1 MSRGRVVLYTA
12 SVLSRK
18 SAAGSLPDRSRRVLA
33 ALIQEYINH
42 GSPVSSRRLAE
53 HGGFG
58 LSSATVRNILAS
70 LEESGYVNQ
79 PHTSAGRVPTDLG
92 YRCYVDLLL
101 EHRHATRSTS
111 EVEARL
117 RQAGS
122 VSGVLSNVSH
132 ELSRVS
138 HHLGFAL
145 APTNEMAGFEHI
157 EFVPLEGTRIL
168 VLVTAQG
175 QQVRHKVVDIGEP
188 IGRRELEQGANYLN
202 RKFRGRTLGDVHAEV
217 IERLRQEQV
226 LYDELLSRSLRLAS
240 STLEDMV
247 PRDNVFIEGVTFLF
261 DEVSIDDGS
270 AQVAT
275 MRTLVS
281 MMQEKHR
288 LVRLLG
294 EYLGTD
300 GLTVVIG
307 TEHSSADL
315 QPFSLIASTYFD
327 GRQTGT
333 VGVIGPRRM
342 RYSRA
347 IAAVDSVSQAV
358 SRVLV
363 GHSTPSADDAR
374 RAPSE
379 TD

>member
-1 MSRGRVVLYTA
+1 MRQP
-12 SVLSRK
+12 
-18 SAAGSLPDRSRRVLA
+18 AAAPLPERTRRVLA
-33 ALIQEYINH
+33 ALIQAYIDR
-42 GSPVSSRRLAE
+42 GSPVSSRWLAE

-58 LSSATVRNILAS
+58 LSSATVRNILAK
-70 LEESGYVNQ
+70 LEDLGYVNQ
-79 PHTSAGRVPTDLG
+79 PHTSAGRIPTDLG

-101 EHRHATRSTS
+101 EHRRGARSTLA
-111 EVEARL
+111 VEARI

-122 VSGVLSNVSH
+122 VNGVLSNVSH

-168 VLVTAQG
+168 VVVTARG
-175 QQVRHKVVDIGEP
+175 EQVVHKVVDIGE
-188 IGRRELEQGANYLN
+188 RVERAELEKSANYLN
-202 RKFRGRTLGDVHAEV
+202 REFRGLPLGDVRAGV
-217 IERLRQEQV
+217 IERLRHEQV
-226 LYDELLSRSLRLAS
+226 LYDELLSRSLRLAN

-247 PRDNVFIEGVTFLF
+247 PHESVFIEGVTALF
-261 DEVSIDDGS
+261 DEVSDNDGP
-270 AQVAT
+270 VTLAT
-275 MRTLVS
+275 MRALLS
-281 MMQEKHR
+281 MMHEKYR

-307 TEHSSADL
+307 TEHSAADL

-333 VGVIGPRRM
+333 IGVIGPRRM
-342 RYSRA
+342 RYSQA
-347 IAAVDSVSQAV
+347 ITAVDSVSQAV
-358 SRVLV
+358 SRVLERQ
-363 GHSTPSADDAR
+363 SPSPADDAR
-374 RAPSE
+374 RTQR

>member
-1 MSRGRVVLYTA
+1 MSRQPVPPGHSGA
-12 SVLSRK
+12 D
-18 SAAGSLPDRSRRVLA
+18 LPERTRRLLA
-33 ALIQEYINH
+33 ALIQEYIDC
-42 GSPVSSRRLAE
+42 GAPVPSRWLAE

-58 LSSATVRNILAS
+58 LSSATVRQILAR
-70 LEESGYVNQ
+70 LEEAGFVKQ
-79 PHTSAGRVPTDLG
+79 PHKSAGRVPTDLG

-101 EHRHATRSTS
+101 EHRHAARSTS
-111 EVEARL
+111 AVEARL

-122 VSGVLSNVSH
+122 INGVLSNVSH

-138 HHLGFAL
+138 HHLGFVL
-145 APTNEMAGFEHI
+145 APTNEVAGFEHI
-157 EFVPLEGTRIL
+157 EFVPLEGNRIL

-175 QQVRHKVVDIGEP
+175 QQVCHKVIDIGERV
-188 IGRRELEQGANYLN
+188 GRSELEQGANYLN
-202 RKFRGRTLGDVHAEV
+202 REFRGLTLGEVRASV

-247 PRDNVFIEGVTFLF
+247 PHESVFIDGATFLF
-261 DEVSIDDGS
+261 DEVSDDDS
-270 AQVAT
+270 TVPLAT
-275 MRTLVS
+275 LRALLS
-281 MMQEKHR
+281 MMEEKHR
-288 LVRLLG
+288 LVRLLS
-294 EYLGTD
+294 EYLGAD
-300 GLTVVIG
+300 GLRVVIG
-307 TEHSSADL
+307 TEHSETDL

-363 GHSTPSADDAR
+363 NHTPSPEDNAR
-374 RAPSE
+374 
-379 TD
+379 

>member
-1 MSRGRVVLYTA
+1 M
-12 SVLSRK
+12 
-18 SAAGSLPDRSRRVLA
+18 LA

-42 GSPVSSRRLAE
+42 GSAVSSRWLAE

-58 LSSATVRNILAS
+58 LSSATVRNVLAS
-70 LEESGYVNQ
+70 LEEAGYVNQ
-79 PHTSAGRVPTDLG
+79 PHTSSGRIPTDLG

-101 EHRHATRSTS
+101 EHRRSARSTLD
-111 EVEARL
+111 VEARL

-157 EFVPLEGTRIL
+157 EFVPLEGSRIL
-168 VLVTAQG
+168 VLVTAEG

-188 IGRRELEQGANYLN
+188 VDRHELEQGANYLN
-202 RKFRGRTLGDVHAEV
+202 REFRGQTLGDVRAEV

-247 PRDNVFIEGVTFLF
+247 PRDSVFIEGVTFLF
-261 DEVSIDDGS
+261 DDVSVDEGS

-275 MRTLVS
+275 MRALVS

-294 EYLGTD
+294 EYLGSD

-347 IAAVDSVSQAV
+347 IAAVDSMSQAV

-363 GHSTPSADDAR
+363 GHLTPSADDAR
-374 RAPSE
+374 RAPSG

>member
-1 MSRGRVVLYTA
+1 M
-12 SVLSRK
+12 
-18 SAAGSLPDRSRRVLA
+18 LA
-33 ALIQEYINH
+33 ALTQEYIDH
-42 GSPVSSRRLAE
+42 GTAVSSRWLAE

-70 LEESGYVNQ
+70 LEEAGFVSQ

-101 EHRHATRSTS
+101 ERRRAAGSTS
-111 EVEARL
+111 AVEARL

-122 VSGVLSNVSH
+122 VNGVLSNVSH

-168 VLVTAQG
+168 VLVTAHG
-175 QQVRHKVVDIGEP
+175 QQVCHKVVDIGERV
-188 IGRRELEQGANYLN
+188 RRGELEQGANYLN
-202 RKFRGRTLGDVHAEV
+202 REFRGQTLGDVRTGI

-247 PRDNVFIEGVTFLF
+247 PHESVFIEGVTFLF
-261 DEVSIDDGS
+261 DEVSDNQGPLPI
-270 AQVAT
+270 AT
-275 MRTLVS
+275 MRALLS

-294 EYLGTD
+294 ELLAAD

-307 TEHSSADL
+307 TEHAAADL
-315 QPFSLIASTYFD
+315 QPFSLIASTYSD

-363 GHSTPSADDAR
+363 SQAPPPSDDAR
-374 RAPSE
+374 RRPNE